1 MSAPTALGPW
11 QRLDVAVF
19 AAERVL
25 AVVAAA
31 VMTLMV
37 VAAVVWRVFAGLGD
51 ASVAVK
57 AAMLVTALVL
67 AVLAVR
73 TARADWP
80 WWRCGLVGAGLV
92 GALVAGG
99 YAFVW
104 AVPNG
109 LVFAQRLALIL
120 MMWLVMLGASMAA
133 YSRRHIFVQVVLK
146 LVKPEDIA
154 KHAALGLAAAA
165 LFTGFLTVVSAEY
178 AWANVL
184 RWLETEGR
192 GAIFDSLPVPYW
204 AVTMS
209 VPIAL
214 GVVTARF
221 VGHAVGILRGV
232 MPALPE
238 SEEELALAA
247 VASEEKVTP

>member
-1 MSAPTALGPW
+1 MSAPTAFGPW

-19 AAERVL
+19 AVERVL

-51 ASVAVK
+51 TSVTAK
-57 AAMLVTALVL
+57 AAMLVAACVL
-67 AVLAVR
+67 AILGVR
-73 TARADWP
+73 TARSAWP
-80 WWRCGLVGAGLV
+80 WWRCGAVGV
-92 GALVAGG
+92 ALVAGFVAVG
-99 YAFVW
+99 LAFVW

-109 LVFAQRLALIL
+109 LIFAQRLALIL

-133 YSRRHIFVQVVLK
+133 HARRHIFVQVVLK
-146 LVKPEDIA
+146 LVRPEDVA

-165 LFTGFLTVVSAEY
+165 VFTGFLTVVSAEY
-178 AWANVL
+178 AWANVV

-192 GAIFDSLPVPYW
+192 GAIFDSIPVPYW

-209 VPIAL
+209 VPLAL
-214 GVVTARF
+214 GLVTARF

-247 VASEEKVTP
+247 VVSDEKVTP

>member
-1 MSAPTALGPW
+1 MSASAAPGPW

-19 AAERVL
+19 AVERVL

-37 VAAVVWRVFAGLGD
+37 VAAVYWRVFAGLGD
-51 ASVAVK
+51 TSVAGR

-67 AVLAVR
+67 AALGAR
-73 TARADWP
+73 TARSAWP
-80 WWRCGLVGAGLV
+80 WWRCGLVAVGLV
-92 GALVAGG
+92 GVAVAAGT
-99 YAFVW
+99 AFVW

-133 YSRRHIFVQVVLK
+133 HTRRHIFVQVVLK
-146 LVKPEDIA
+146 LLRPEDIA

-192 GAIFDSLPVPYW
+192 GAIFDSIPVPYW

-209 VPIAL
+209 VPLGL

-232 MPALPE
+232 VPALPA

-247 VASEEKVTP
+247 VDSGEQVKP